1 MPDKKIP
8 PYEVEQ
14 ADKRLTLRAPL
25 IIEKV
30 PCEDTGKTFFGY
42 AKNVSRGGLFV
53 ATIKPRK
60 PGDRFV
66 LEMVLPLPE
75 PAPLR
80 CSCEVVW
87 ARAYQRRSSYEPG
100 MGLKFVDLPEEV
112 GEQLEAWIH
121 QCLARS

>member
-1 MPDKKIP
+1 MPDKRIP

-14 ADKRLTLRAPL
+14 VDKRLALRVPL
-25 IIEKV
+25 IVEKV

-42 AKNVSRGGLFV
+42 AKNLSRGGLFV

-66 LEMVLPLPE
+66 LEMVLPLSE

-80 CSCEVVW
+80 CLCEVVW
-87 ARAYQRRSSYEPG
+87 ARAYQRKSCYEPG
-100 MGLKFVDLPEEV
+100 MGLKFIDLPESV
-112 GEQLEAWIH
+112 GQKLEAWVDE
-121 QCLARS
+121 CLARA